1 MMGQVSEAESI
12 AALLDLELKAM
23 CTAQQLLVIQ
33 VIQVIQACNTS
44 CMLEPGFDFSST
56 LIVHM

>member
-12 AALLDLELKAM
+12 AALLDLELEAM

-33 VIQVIQACNTS
+33 VILVSNTS
-44 CMLEPGFDFSST
+44 L
-56 LIVHM
+56 